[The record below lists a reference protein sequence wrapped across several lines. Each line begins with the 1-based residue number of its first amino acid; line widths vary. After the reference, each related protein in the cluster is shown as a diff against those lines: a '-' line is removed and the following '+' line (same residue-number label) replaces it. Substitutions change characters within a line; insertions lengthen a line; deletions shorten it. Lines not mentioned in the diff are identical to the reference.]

1 MSDICYGSQRRITI
15 VGTAMNHG
23 RHLAG
28 IGLERFGNG
37 KDVRLLAKASP
48 QRSRRVCFSQCQEMC
63 TRRRTASFHSFSDE
77 SVDSTSLKRRVLYL
91 IVSNFKFVHATA
103 NCSLPGTYDP
113 SRALDYSTRH
123 AGCLLQVRYRCY
135 QSAAN
140 IKNSSCLQTASS
152 CLLLYHP

>member
-1 MSDICYGSQRRITI
+1 MDGWRPSDVSDICYGSQRRITI

-48 QRSRRVCFSQCQEMC
+48 QRSRRVWFSQCQEMC

-77 SVDSTSLKRRVLYL
+77 SVDSTSLKRRANGDSAHRQQTRQPPLYAL
-91 IVSNFKFVHATA
+91 QERSQYMFSCIVNFLTLWRIKNTV
-103 NCSLPGTYDP
+103 
-113 SRALDYSTRH
+113 
-123 AGCLLQVRYRCY
+123 
-135 QSAAN
+135 AAN
-140 IKNSSCLQTASS
+140 GQIDTINGL
-152 CLLLYHP
+152 H

>member
-1 MSDICYGSQRRITI
+1 MEASGTVGGWRPSDVSDICYGSQRRITI

-63 TRRRTASFHSFSDE
+63 TRRRTASFYSFSDE
-77 SVDSTSLKRRVLYL
+77 SVDSTSL
-91 IVSNFKFVHATA
+91 HE
-103 NCSLPGTYDP
+103 
-113 SRALDYSTRH
+113 
-123 AGCLLQVRYRCY
+123 LLSITNKIQTIGPKAKYNLF
-135 QSAAN
+135 SA
-140 IKNSSCLQTASS
+140 
-152 CLLLYHP
+152 P

>member
-1 MSDICYGSQRRITI
+1 MEASGTVGGWRPSDVSDICYGSQRRITI
-15 VGTAMNHG
+15 VGTAMKHG

-77 SVDSTSLKRRVLYL
+77 SVDSTSLKRRVQWRF
-91 IVSNFKFVHATA
+91 SSQATNQATFPMPFKRDHNICF
-103 NCSLPGTYDP
+103 
-113 SRALDYSTRH
+113 RA
-123 AGCLLQVRYRCY
+123 
-135 QSAAN
+135 
-140 IKNSSCLQTASS
+140 
-152 CLLLYHP
+152 